1 MEVMRQI
8 SEIIRYPDNPDYLEQ
23 RIINIFYI
31 CIFKSITLL
40 YNALEDLTM
49 IEIL

>member
-1 MEVMRQI
+1 MRQI

-23 RIINIFYI
+23 QIINIFYI
-31 CIFKSITLL
+31 CIFKSITL